1 MKVLYSPVRSD
12 KFIDY
17 TFDNET
23 ITVDME
29 EGRDTFDFSSMPD
42 GLAEEI
48 NTILPFCPIIRAEKV
63 DGVLSVELIKYVGPD
78 ASEQERFPEWMEV

>member
-1 MKVLYSPVRSD
+1 VRSD

-17 TFDNET
+17 TFVNEV

-48 NTILPFCPIIRAEKV
+48 NTILPYSPILRAERI

-78 ASEQERFPEWMEV
+78 ATEQERFPEWMEV